1 MPLYNSPLGAAQA
14 GVDGIMFGF
23 TNNPSENFD
32 AFLVTSI
39 RDFLFREGEEE
50 NGLDL
55 MALNIQRGR
64 DHGIGCEYDY
74 SPFVIRPNFYT
85 PRFLYTIVCL
95 TGYPQDMYVAIATH
109 GPQACT
115 LYHCVPSQRL
125 TLLYLYRQI
134 SCSV

>member
-85 PRFLYTIVCL
+85 TRFLYTIVCRRTCTWL
-95 TGYPQDMYVAIATH
+95 SPRTGHKPVHYIIVF
-109 GPQACT
+109 
-115 LYHCVPSQRL
+115 LPSA
-125 TLLYLYRQI
+125 
-134 SCSV
+134 